1 MLSNYHGYLPDVEDD
16 AEHYGT
22 PRHSGR
28 YPWGS
33 GKNPQRN
40 KNFLQRANDLK
51 KQGLTDKQVAEAFGM
66 STGQYRAMHT
76 IAVNE
81 QKKDTIR
88 RVQTLYDAGNSKM
101 AIARELGIPESTVRH
116 YLDPTFQA
124 RRDKAT
130 LLADELKKQVEERR
144 YLDVGEGVELQLNV
158 SKEQMKAAVELLKQ
172 DGYSYHRISVPQ
184 ASDPTQKTNVV
195 VLTKDDVPYSEVYQ
209 HRDHISSP
217 EGIKFEDYGT
227 VVKKITA
234 PKSIDSN
241 RIDIRWPEDGG
252 ADKDGVIEIREGV
265 PDLDIGGARYAQV
278 RIAVDGTHYLK
289 GMAMYADPSTMPPG
303 IDIIFNTSKDH
314 STFSKINYEDKDHSV
329 LKPMKTTKDENGN
342 KIIDNENPFGAS
354 IKDQRGALNIVNEDE
369 DWQKWSKN
377 LSSQFL
383 SKQPPQLA
391 KKQLDI
397 TYKEKKQEFDE
408 ICSLTNPTIKR
419 KLLESFA
426 DDCDSSA
433 VHLKAA
439 ALPRQAAH
447 VILPVN
453 SLKDNEI
460 YAQNYDNGEEVV
472 LIRYPHAGPFE
483 MPRLRVNNN
492 NPEAKKLLGNA
503 KTAVGINANVAKQ
516 LSGADF
522 DGDTVTVIPTKGIK
536 ISAGEKISPS
546 SPLYGLRDFD
556 PKERYSAY
564 EGMPRVGPDTGF
576 HKQMQ
581 MGKVSNLITDMTIR
595 NATDQEIAR
604 AVRHSMVVIDA
615 EKHNLDW
622 RASEKDN
629 GIKELNKK
637 YQGKVNGGSSTL
649 ISKAKSPE
657 YVLDRTEVRS
667 LSKMTDEE
675 KAAYLEGNKIFRNTG
690 KMKQQKDGS
699 YQPKTIKSDKMTEI
713 FNRGGNAYDLS
724 SGTIIEDIYANHAN
738 KLKSLANS
746 ARKEMLN
753 TGRLKQ
759 NASAKEAYAAER
771 ASLISQ
777 LNIAKKNSPLERQA
791 QMIAS
796 VKSSARIN
804 ANPNLDKD
812 DKKKIRSQ
820 EIERARKAVG
830 TRSRNPSNPNNIAI
844 TISDREWQAIQA
856 GAISDNLLTD
866 ILKYTNIDDL
876 KQRATPRA
884 NKGMSTAAKSRART
898 LLNKGYTYAEVAD
911 AIGVST
917 STLNRELND

>member
-130 LLADELKKQVEERR
+130 LLADELKKQVEERK

-158 SKEQMKAAVELLKQ
+158 SKEQMNAAIELLKQ
-172 DGYSYHRISVPQ
+172 DGYSYHRISVSQ
-184 ASDPTQKTNVV
+184 ASDPTQKTNVR
-195 VLTKDDVPYSEVYQ
+195 VLTKDDVPYSEVVKN
-209 HRDHISSP
+209 RDQISSP
-217 EGIKFEDYGT
+217 DGIKFEDYGE
-227 VVKKITA
+227 VVKTFQKPQSISSDRVKIRY
-234 PKSIDSN
+234 S
-241 RIDIRWPEDGG
+241 EEGG
-252 ADKDGVIEIREGV
+252 SEKDGVIEIREGV
-265 PDLDIGGARYAQV
+265 PDLDIGQSRYAQV

-289 GMAMYADPSTMPPG
+289 GMAMYGDKMPDG
-303 IDIIFNTSKDH
+303 VDIVFNTNKHVGTPKMD
-314 STFSKINYEDKDHSV
+314 V
-329 LKPMKTTKDENGN
+329 LKEMKKDKSTG
-342 KIIDNENPFGAS
+342 KIDESNPFGAS

-426 DDCDSSA
+426 DDCDSNA

-447 VILPVN
+447 VILPVG

-460 YAQNYDNGEEVV
+460 YAPNYENGEEVV

-492 NPEAKKLLGNA
+492 NEDGRKLLGNA

-522 DGDTVTVIPTKGIK
+522 DGDTVTVIPTKGLKLI
-536 ISAGEKISPS
+536 AGEKISPS

-564 EGMPRVGPDTGF
+564 EGMPKTGPDTGF

-637 YQGKVNGGSSTL
+637 YQGKANGGSSTL

-675 KAAYLEGNKIFRNTG
+675 KASYLEGNKIFRNTG

-699 YQPKTIKSDKMTEI
+699 YKPKTIKSDKMTETFI
-713 FNRGGNAYDLS
+713 KGGNAYDLS

-844 TISDREWQAIQA
+844 SISDREWQAIQA
-856 GAISDNLLTD
+856 GAISDNLLSE

-876 KQRATPRA
+876 KQRATPRTTR
-884 NKGMSTAAKSRART
+884 GLSVTAKSRART

-911 AIGVST
+911 ALGVST
-917 STLNRELND
+917 STLNRELSE

>member
-1 MLSNYHGYLPDVEDD
+1 MSKMYYGYFPDVPAD

-51 KQGLTDKQVAEAFGM
+51 KQGLTDKQIAEAFNM

-81 QKKDTIR
+81 QKKDLIR
-88 RVQTLYDAGNSKM
+88 RVQVLYDAGNSKS
-101 AIARELGIPESTVRH
+101 AIGRELGIPESTVRN
-116 YLDPTFQA
+116 YLNPTFQM

-130 LLADELKKQVEERR
+130 VLADELKKQVEERK
-144 YLDVGEGVELQLNV
+144 YLDVGEGVETQLNV
-158 SKEQMKAAVELLKQ
+158 SKEQMKAAIELLKQ

-195 VLTKDDVPYSEVYQ
+195 VLTKDDVPYSEVMKN
-209 HRDHISSP
+209 RDQISSP
-217 EGIKFEDYGT
+217 EGIKFEDYGEY
-227 VVKKITA
+227 VKTFQK
-234 PKSIDSN
+234 PQSIDSD
-241 RIDIRWPEDGG
+241 RVQIRYSEQGG
-252 ADKDGVIEIREGV
+252 IDKDGVIEIREGV
-265 PDLDIGGARYAQV
+265 SDLDIGASRYAQV

-289 GMAMYADPSTMPPG
+289 GMAMYADPKDMPNG
-303 IDIIFNTSKDH
+303 VDIIFNTNKPEG
-314 STFSKINYEDKDHSV
+314 TPKMKV
-329 LKPMKTTKDENGN
+329 LKEMKTTPDG
-342 KIIDNENPFGAS
+342 KIDQENPFGAS

-397 TYKEKKQEFDE
+397 TYKEKKEEFDE

-426 DDCDSSA
+426 DDCDSEA

-447 VILPVN
+447 VILPVG

-460 YAQNYDNGEEVV
+460 YAPNYQNGEEVI
-472 LIRYPHAGPFE
+472 LIRYPHAGYFE
-483 MPRLRVNNN
+483 IPRLKVNNN
-492 NPEAKKLLGNA
+492 NEEGQKLLGNA
-503 KTAVGINANVAKQ
+503 KTAVGINSHVAQQ

-536 ISAGEKISPS
+536 VIAGEKVNPS
-546 SPLYGLRDFD
+546 SPLYALRTFD

-564 EGMPRVGPDTGF
+564 EGMPKTGPATGF

-581 MGKVSNLITDMTIR
+581 MGKVSNLITDMTIK
-595 NATDQEIAR
+595 NASDDEIAR

-622 RASEKDN
+622 RQSEIDN

-637 YQGKVNGGSSTL
+637 YQGKSNGGSSTL

-657 YVLDRTEVRS
+657 YVNDRTEVRS
-667 LSKMTDEE
+667 LKNMTPEQR
-675 KAAYLEGNKIFRNTG
+675 ARYLEGEKIYRDTG
-690 KMKQQKDGS
+690 KTKQQKDGS
-699 YQPKTIKSDKMTEI
+699 YKLKTMKSDKMTET
-713 FNRGGNAYDLS
+713 FNKGGNAYDLS
-724 SGTIIEDIYANHAN
+724 SGTVIEDIYADHAN
-738 KLKSLANS
+738 KLKALANA
-746 ARKEMLN
+746 ARKEQLN
-753 TGRLKQ
+753 TGKLKM
-759 NASAKEAYAAER
+759 NSSAREAYKEER
-771 ASLISQ
+771 NSLLAK
-777 LNIAKKNSPLERQA
+777 LNVARKNAPLERQA
-791 QMIAS
+791 QLIAS
-796 VKSSARIN
+796 VKSAARIQ
-804 ANPNLDKD
+804 ANPNADKD

-820 EIERARKAVG
+820 EIDRARKAVG
-830 TRSRNPSNPNNIAI
+830 TKSRNPANPNNISIKI
-844 TISDREWQAIQA
+844 TDREWAAIQS
-856 GAISDNLLTD
+856 GAISDGMLQD
-866 ILKYTNIDDL
+866 ILRYTNTDEL
-876 KQRATPRA
+876 RQRATPRA
-884 NKGMSTAAKSRART
+884 TKAMSPAAVSRART
-898 LLNKGYTYAEVAD
+898 LLNKGYTQAEVAESL
-911 AIGVST
+911 GVSV
-917 STLNRELND
+917 STLNREVG

>member
-1 MLSNYHGYLPDVEDD
+1 MSKLYYGYFPDSTDD
-16 AEHYGT
+16 APHYGT

-51 KQGLTDKQVAEAFGM
+51 RQGLTDKQIAEAFGM

-101 AIARELGIPESTVRH
+101 AIAKELGIPESTVRH

-130 LLADELKKQVEERR
+130 LLADELKKQVEERK
-144 YLDVGEGVELQLNV
+144 YLDVGEGVNLQLNV
-158 SKEQMKAAVELLKQ
+158 SKEQMKAAIELLKQ
-172 DGYSYHRISVPQ
+172 EGYTYHRISVPQ

-195 VLTKDDVPYSEVYQ
+195 VLTKDDVSYSEVYKN
-209 HRDHISSP
+209 RDQISSP
-217 EGIKFEDYGT
+217 EGIKFEDYGEF
-227 VVKKITA
+227 VKTFQK
-234 PKSIDSN
+234 PQSISSD
-241 RIDIRWPEDGG
+241 RVQIRYSEDGG
-252 ADKDGVIEIREGV
+252 EDKDGVIEIREGV
-265 PDLDIGGARYAQV
+265 ADLDIGQSRYAQV

-289 GMAMYADPSTMPPG
+289 GMAMYGENMPDG
-303 IDIIFNTSKDH
+303 VDIVFNTNKH
-314 STFSKINYEDKDHSV
+314 QGTPKMEV
-329 LKPMKTTKDENGN
+329 LKKMKTDKATGQIDES
-342 KIIDNENPFGAS
+342 NPFGAS

-397 TYKEKKQEFDE
+397 TYKEKQQEYDE
-408 ICSLTNPTIKR
+408 ICALTNPTIKR

-426 DDCDSSA
+426 DDCDSAA

-447 VILPVN
+447 VILPVG

-460 YAQNYDNGEEVV
+460 YAPNYENGEEVV

-492 NPEAKKLLGNA
+492 NEEGRRLLGNA
-503 KTAVGINANVAKQ
+503 KTAVGINSNVAKQ

-522 DGDTVTVIPTKGIK
+522 DGDTVTVIPTKGVK
-536 ISAGEKISPS
+536 IRTAKYLSDLEG
-546 SPLYGLRDFD
+546 FD

-564 EGMPRVGPDTGF
+564 EGMPKTGPDTGF

-604 AVRHSMVVIDA
+604 AVKHSMVVIDA

-637 YQGKVNGGSSTL
+637 YQGKANGGSSTL

-667 LSKMTDEE
+667 LKNMTEE
-675 KAAYLEGNKIFRNTG
+675 EQKAYLEGNKIFKNTG

-699 YQPKTIKSDKMTEI
+699 YTPKTIKSDKMTEA
-713 FNRGGNAYDLS
+713 FVKGGNAYDLS
-724 SGTIIEDIYANHAN
+724 SGTIIEDIYAEHAN
-738 KLKSLANS
+738 KLKSLANN
-746 ARKEMLN
+746 ARKEQLK

-791 QMIAS
+791 QLIAS

-820 EIERARKAVG
+820 EIDRARKAVG

-844 TISDREWQAIQA
+844 TISDREWTAIQA
-856 GAISDNLLTD
+856 GAISDNLLSE
-866 ILKYTNIDDL
+866 ILRYTNIDDL
-876 KQRATPRA
+876 KQRATPRT
-884 NKGMSTAAKSRART
+884 NKGLSVTARSRAKT
-898 LLNKGYTYAEVAD
+898 LLAKGYTYAEVAD
-911 AIGVST
+911 TLGVSV
-917 STLNRELND
+917 STINRELNESA

>member
-1 MLSNYHGYLPDVEDD
+1 MSKVYYGYLPNSDSD
-16 AEHYGT
+16 APMYGT

-40 KNFLQRANDLK
+40 KNFLSRANDLK
-51 KQGLTDKQVAEAFGM
+51 KQGLTDKQIAEAFKM
-66 STGQYRAMHT
+66 STGQYRAMRT

-88 RVQTLYDAGNSKM
+88 RVQTLYDAGNSKS
-101 AIARELGIPESTVRH
+101 AIARELGIPESTVRN
-116 YLDPTFQA
+116 YLNPTFQV
-124 RRDKAT
+124 RRDKAS
-130 LLADELKKQVEERR
+130 LLADQLKEQVEERK
-144 YLDVGEGVELQLNV
+144 YLDVGEGVNLQLGV
-158 SKEQMKAAVELLKQ
+158 SQEQMKAAIELLKQ

-195 VLTKDDVPYSEVYQ
+195 VLTKNDVPYSEVYKN
-209 HRDHISSP
+209 RDHISSP
-217 EGIKFEDYGT
+217 DGIKFEDYGE
-227 VVKKITA
+227 VVRKFEK
-234 PKSIDSN
+234 PQSINSD
-241 RIDIRWPEDGG
+241 RIQIRYSEQGG
-252 ADKDGVIEIREGV
+252 GDKDGVIEIREGV
-265 PDLDIGGARYAQV
+265 SDLDIGGARYAQV

-289 GMAMYADPSTMPPG
+289 GMAMYADPSTMPSG
-303 IDIIFNTSKDH
+303 VDIIFNTNKHEGTPKLD
-314 STFSKINYEDKDHSV
+314 V
-329 LKPMKTTKDENGN
+329 LKEMKKDKSTG
-342 KIIDNENPFGAS
+342 KIDESNPFGAS

-397 TYKEKKQEFDE
+397 AFKEKKQEFDE
-408 ICSLTNPTIKR
+408 ICELTNPTIKR

-426 DDCDSSA
+426 DDCDSAA

-460 YAQNYDNGEEVV
+460 YAPNYKDGEEVV

-492 NPEAKKLLGNA
+492 NEEARQTLGNA
-503 KTAVGINANVAKQ
+503 KTAVGINSNVAKQ

-522 DGDTVTVIPTKGIK
+522 DGDTVTVIPTNGVK
-536 ISAGEKISPS
+536 IRTAPYLKE
-546 SPLYGLRDFD
+546 LENFD

-564 EGMPRVGPDTGF
+564 EGMPKTGPDTGF

-604 AVRHSMVVIDA
+604 AVKHSMVVIDA

-629 GIKELNKK
+629 GIRELCKK
-637 YQGKVNGGSSTL
+637 YQGKSDGGSSTL

-657 YVLDRTEVRS
+657 YVLDRTEIRS
-667 LSKMTDEE
+667 LKKMTPEE
-675 KAAYLEGNKIFRNTG
+675 QDAYLSGHKIFRDTG

-699 YQPKTIKSDKMTEI
+699 YKPKTIKSDKMTEA
-713 FNRGGNAYDLS
+713 FNKGGDAYDLS
-724 SGTIIEDIYANHAN
+724 SGTIIEDIYANYAN
-738 KLKSLANS
+738 KLKALANS
-746 ARKEMLN
+746 ARKEQLQ

-759 NASAKEAYAAER
+759 NASAKEAYEAER
-771 ASLISQ
+771 QSLISK

-820 EIERARKAVG
+820 EIERARRAVG

-844 TISDREWQAIQA
+844 KISDREWAAIQA
-856 GAISDNLLTD
+856 GAISDNMLSE
-866 ILKYTNIDDL
+866 ILRYSNIDDL
-876 KQRATPRA
+876 KQRATPRTS
-884 NKGMSTAAKSRART
+884 KGMSATAKSRART
-898 LLNKGYTYAEVAD
+898 LLNNGYTQAEVAETL
-911 AIGVST
+911 GVSV
-917 STLNRELND
+917 STLNKELDG